1 MFPGPNSELRYIS
14 STYKLQEYKSCHGS
28 VNFSHKLSNQANQAP
43 SRSYL
48 VFLVRYLNLLIVRV
62 GVKELIYLVILRAL
76 FVTNLL

>member
-28 VNFSHKLSNQANQAP
+28 VNFSHKLSNQAP

-48 VFLVRYLNLLIVRV
+48 VFLVRYLDLLIVRV